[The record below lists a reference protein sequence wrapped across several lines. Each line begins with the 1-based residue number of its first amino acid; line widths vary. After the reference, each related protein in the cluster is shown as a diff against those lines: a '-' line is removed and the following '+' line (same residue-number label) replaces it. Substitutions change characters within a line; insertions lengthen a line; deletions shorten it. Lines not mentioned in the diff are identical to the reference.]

1 MKKQRKMNRS
11 GLRRIFNRFA
21 PHLEPHKRTLMMAGF
36 CTLGTTMMELLRP
49 WPLKF
54 VFDELLAPPNSSSL
68 WLKSLPIIHGDNDLL
83 LGAISLSILLIA
95 ILTGIFGFGQA
106 YLTSSVGQKVVAAI
120 RHQVYNHIQRLSHSF
135 HDENCSGDL
144 LSRLI
149 SDIRMMRELL
159 VTSILYICDRSLVI
173 IGMLAIMLWMD
184 WQLTLVA
191 LAILPVLWLTTVK
204 FSRNLKNATRRQ
216 RRKESKVVTALTE
229 RLSTISVI
237 QAFAREAHE
246 EAQFARQ
253 NEKSTQAGLV
263 TTRLEAHMNRLVQVL
278 LALGTTGILWFGV
291 SKVQTGQLTPGDL
304 LVFMAYVTGLYK
316 PVRKL
321 SALTSRMAKAT
332 VCGERIV
339 SILETEPEIKD
350 TPNAIEA
357 PSVCSDIVFE
367 NVDFS
372 YPNGHSVLSGA
383 NLNIRAG
390 ETVALVGESG
400 SGKSTLLKL
409 LLRFYD
415 PQNGRVLIDGCDIR
429 TYTLESLRG
438 QIAVVLQESVLFNA
452 SVSQNISYGKLDA
465 TMAEIIASAKAANAH
480 QFIETLPNG
489 YDTIVGERGASL
501 SGGQRQRIAI
511 ARAIIRHSSVV
522 ILDEPTSGLDH
533 ENKAEIEQAL
543 TRLTA
548 NSTCFTITHSLA
560 TAKSADRI
568 LRVKG
573 GCIVEMPAESQNH
586 EATQNSMVI
595 N

>member
-1 MKKQRKMNRS
+1 
-11 GLRRIFNRFA
+11 
-21 PHLEPHKRTLMMAGF
+21 
-36 CTLGTTMMELLRP
+36 MELLRP